1 MSIKTEGYKYKHFH
15 YEMLKLNHATKT
27 IAHILSLHSVCC
39 RDTGFIGFWTF
50 CNVGQYLGLINCFPD
65 WLIIEA

>member
-27 IAHILSLHSVCC
+27 IAHILSLHSCVVETLVSL
-39 RDTGFIGFWTF
+39 DFGHFAMWANIW
-50 CNVGQYLGLINCFPD
+50 V
-65 WLIIEA
+65 